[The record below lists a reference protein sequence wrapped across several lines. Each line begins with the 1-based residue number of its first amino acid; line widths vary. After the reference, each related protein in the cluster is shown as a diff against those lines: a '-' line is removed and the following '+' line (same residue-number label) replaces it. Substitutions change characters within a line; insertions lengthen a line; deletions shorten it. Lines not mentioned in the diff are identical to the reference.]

1 MRMSKKILLPYL
13 SRSGHNIHSKTVGGG
28 IEKFVR
34 NLYEAFPA
42 DSIPVEITTEDR
54 QAKKT
59 KKVFLDAVRKNKPDL
74 IIIND
79 IDWYFTIPL
88 IEEGIPT
95 IMVMHEPL
103 VRDIRYVTWWRGIQE
118 FIDAGGHLYFV
129 SKHQAEFHDKNVKR
143 ITGWPLRGVKG
154 TINSSFA
161 NGDELVSKQLRY
173 DAVTIGR
180 TDLTKNPFL
189 LHKKLSKTD
198 LSSCV
203 LTNAENY
210 QHSENQKKYWD
221 DNLHW
226 VNPQYTY
233 RGLTHRDTLETM
245 SMASCYVSTCP
256 VESWGITVLEALLH
270 GVPVI
275 LLCDKSGR
283 HSSESIPENH
293 GHFKILNKNVTPEEL
308 TEAIHTMRFKFDAY
322 ENRMALSESTKKK
335 HSKEKWVDKWSEM
348 MYNVPFEVL
357 ERPTLTEFAANGRPL
372 I

>member
-1 MRMSKKILLPYL
+1 MSKKILLPYL

-42 DSIPVEITTEDR
+42 DSIPVEITTADR

-59 KKVFLDAVRKNKPDL
+59 KQVFLDSVRKHKPDL

-79 IDWYFTIPL
+79 IDWYFTIPQ

-103 VRDIRYVTWWRGIQE
+103 ARDIRYLAWWRGIQE

-129 SKHQAEFHDKNVKR
+129 SENQKEFHEKNVKR
-143 ITGWPLRGVKG
+143 ITGWSLRGAKG

-161 NGDELVSKQLRY
+161 SGNEKVAKRIRY

-189 LHKKLSKTD
+189 LHKKLVYTD

-203 LTNAENY
+203 LTNADNY

-226 VNPQYTY
+226 KGPQYTY
-233 RGLTHRDTLETM
+233 RGLNHKDTLKTM
-245 SMASCYVSTCP
+245 SASACYVSTCP
-256 VESWGITVLEALLH
+256 VESWGITVLEALCH

-275 LLCDKSGR
+275 LLCDKSGK
-283 HSSESIPENH
+283 HSSETIPADP
-293 GHFKILNKNVTPEEL
+293 GHFKIMAKDVKLEEL

-322 ENRMALSESTKKK
+322 ENRLALSDSTKKK

-348 MYNVPFEVL
+348 LYNIPFEVL
-357 ERPTLTEFAANGRPL
+357 ERPTLSSFMAGGGYD
-372 I
+372 